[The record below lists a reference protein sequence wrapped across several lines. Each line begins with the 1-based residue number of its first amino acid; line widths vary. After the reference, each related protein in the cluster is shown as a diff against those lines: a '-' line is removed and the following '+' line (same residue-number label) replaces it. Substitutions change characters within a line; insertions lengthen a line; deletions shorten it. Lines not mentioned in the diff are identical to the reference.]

1 MRFYCY
7 KLSEVKEMDARQFFI
22 LLNEMYK
29 INANERLEEINTI
42 LVPHLKKEDAK
53 KIIKNYENI
62 TIDLKEKLKVNN
74 DFTQI
79 ENLKKQL

>member
-1 MRFYCY
+1 MRFYYY
-7 KLSEVKEMDARQFFI
+7 KLSEVEEMDARQFFI

>member
-1 MRFYCY
+1 MRFYY
-7 KLSEVKEMDARQFFI
+7 YRLSEVEEMDARQFFI